1 MEIFRHINDRSL
13 KAGASV
19 VTMGNFDGLHIG
31 HQALLRSAVQDAAR
45 LQLPSV
51 VLTFEPHP
59 LKILAPE
66 RAPKLILSHKD
77 KMQQLQSC
85 GVDAVVIQNFD
96 EAFAQIGA
104 ADFVKEFLV
113 QRLRV
118 KKIWVGSDLRFGR
131 GRRGSVADLVAFG
144 VPLGFTVG
152 IVEPI
157 LVGGTRVS
165 SSCIRQL
172 LLDGRVDE
180 AEMLLGRYHFLS
192 GKVVGGNRRGRE
204 LGFPTANIL
213 TRTEVVP
220 ANGIYATLTEW
231 NGKRHLS
238 VSSIGTNPTFGEG
251 PRTVESFIFDFDREI
266 YGESLKLL
274 FVKRIRDER
283 RFASVKELVAQ
294 MHDDANQA
302 QAIFHDRRIEPS

>member
-1 MEIFRHINDRSL
+1 
-13 KAGASV
+13 
-19 VTMGNFDGLHIG
+19 
-31 HQALLRSAVQDAAR
+31 
-45 LQLPSV
+45 
-51 VLTFEPHP
+51 
-59 LKILAPE
+59 
-66 RAPKLILSHKD
+66 
-77 KMQQLQSC
+77 
-85 GVDAVVIQNFD
+85 
-96 EAFAQIGA
+96 
-104 ADFVKEFLV
+104 
-113 QRLRV
+113 
-118 KKIWVGSDLRFGR
+118 
-131 GRRGSVADLVAFG
+131 
-144 VPLGFTVG
+144 
-152 IVEPI
+152 
-157 LVGGTRVS
+157 
-165 SSCIRQL
+165 
-172 LLDGRVDE
+172 
-180 AEMLLGRYHFLS
+180 LLGRYHFLS

-251 PRTVESFIFDFDREI
+251 PRTVETFIFDFDREI

-283 RFASVKELVAQ
+283 RFASVKDLVAQ